1 MLPELRGLYQRV
13 EQDFA
18 PLQLIPSLLP
28 TLAFLRAHPKLSAYV
43 PGLERLLVLRCLKQL
58 GGVYH
63 TVRMAHLR
71 SLLRG
76 LELDFS
82 EVEQLIVAAIKE
94 RQIKVGG
101 WVPQEG
107 VVGWYVVVGVYGVW
121 GQGQLNK

>member
-1 MLPELRGLYQRV
+1 VQPELRRLNPRV

-28 TLAFLRAHPKLSAYV
+28 TLAFLRGHPKLSAYV

-71 SLLRG
+71 SLLQG
-76 LELDFS
+76 LELEFS

-94 RQIKVGG
+94 RQIKVS
-101 WVPQEG
+101 QEG
-107 VVGWYVVVGVYGVW
+107 WCGVCAYGGMGVW
-121 GQGQLNK
+121 RVGAGQ